1 MTSWTDP
8 ALANV
13 MKVEVETTSNR
24 GHPPEFWAKRCVE
37 RLIQVS
43 DNAPPAIR
51 EQALT
56 FQAQIEHVVLLHMRR
71 AIQSDRTTVGQA
83 VAEVGHPDLA
93 ELIRRL

>member
-1 MTSWTDP
+1 MSWVDP
-8 ALANV
+8 AAATV

-24 GHPPEFWAKRCVE
+24 GHPPEFWARRCVE

-43 DNAPPAIR
+43 DSAPPVIR
-51 EQALT
+51 DQALA
-56 FQAQIEHVVLLHMRR
+56 FQKQMEHVVLFHLKR

-83 VAEVGHPDLA
+83 VTEAGHPSLA

>member
-1 MTSWTDP
+1 MSWTNP
-8 ALANV
+8 AVSSV
-13 MKVEVETTSNR
+13 MQVEVETTSNR
-24 GHPPEFWAKRCVE
+24 GHPPEFWARRCVE

-51 EQALT
+51 EQAVA
-56 FQAQIEHVVLLHMRR
+56 FQKQMEDVVLLHVKR

-83 VAEVGHPDLA
+83 VTEAGHPSLA